1 MTTGTGSAHDLLH
14 VLARDHRRF
23 DERCRTF
30 LDAPTR
36 RGERL
41 LRGLAVDVLAHEAA
55 EQLLLHPLV
64 ADRLPRGHL
73 LATARLEEEDLLER
87 LLLDA
92 LDQPLASEQFRHRF
106 QLVHRHLV
114 EHTDRE
120 ELEVFPY
127 LRHVVQRRELRELG
141 RLYTT
146 LMVRI
151 PTRMQCRLETV
162 DSGQRRPLL
171 RLRDVGCDVLRELGS
186 VLPIGVAPGADDLL
200 APIRGVVIDVTE
212 ATLTAA
218 GSAVDGRASAR

>member
-1 MTTGTGSAHDLLH
+1 MTTMKSGQDLLH

-23 DERCRTF
+23 DERCRSF

-41 LRGLAVDVLAHEAA
+41 LRGLAIDLLAHEAV

-64 ADRLPRGHL
+64 ADRLSQGPRL
-73 LATARLEEEDLLER
+73 SAARVEEEDLLER
-87 LLLDA
+87 LLMGA
-92 LDQPLASEQFRHRF
+92 LDQPLASDAFRTAFRT
-106 QLVHRHLV
+106 VHRHLV

-127 LRHVVQRRELRELG
+127 VRHVVERRDLRELG

-151 PTRMQCRLETV
+151 PTRMQCRLEAR
-162 DSGQRRPLL
+162 DGQVRRPLL
-171 RLRDVGCDVLRELGS
+171 RIRDVGCDVMRELGHE
-186 VLPIGVAPGADDLL
+186 LPAGADPGRDDLH
-200 APIRGVVIDVTE
+200 APIRGVLIDLSEPRVSTLTPRAGAATE
-212 ATLTAA
+212 A
-218 GSAVDGRASAR
+218 